1 MAGKSGASEAVKRM
15 LVEGCREVLEG
26 ATLVQAI
33 EGSWG
38 AHAVGCIIAADP
50 EVSVGGVDSL
60 SRSLTL
66 LRECIPPS
74 PPR

>member
-1 MAGKSGASEAVKRM
+1 M
-15 LVEGCREVLEG
+15 LVEGCSEVLEG

-50 EVSVGGVDSL
+50 EVSVGGVADCRHHL
-60 SRSLTL
+60 GL
-66 LRECIPPS
+66 IH
-74 PPR
+74 